1 MTSRAGGALFLVAC
15 SSPVPWVSV
24 GYSEVVSSW
33 GPALKESTERG
44 RKADINQVTN
54 GRIVRRLWAPRKE

>member
-15 SSPVPWVSV
+15 SSPVPWVSAEN
-24 GYSEVVSSW
+24 SEVSSG

-44 RKADINQVTN
+44 RRADINQVTN